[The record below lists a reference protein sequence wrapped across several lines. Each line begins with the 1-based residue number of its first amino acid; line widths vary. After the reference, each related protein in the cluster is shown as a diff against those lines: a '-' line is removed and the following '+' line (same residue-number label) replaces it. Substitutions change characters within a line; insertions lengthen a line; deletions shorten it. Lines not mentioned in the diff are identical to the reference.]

1 MQRKGSTMTS
11 IALIIGVLV
20 VFGVMLGLTYVGI
33 NNSLISKDLDV
44 QMRWG
49 EIQNQY
55 QRRYDLIPRV
65 YNSTM
70 IYLEYEESLLIQ
82 VTEARSRW
90 QDSLNN
96 GNQEEQMEA
105 MQEFDQAANRFM
117 SMMVTVEAYPDLK
130 GSQVVMSLID
140 ELEGTEN
147 RIAVARG
154 RYITSVNDYNRA
166 IRVWPNSIV
175 ADMQGYLP
183 RPTFTAAPG
192 AETAPNIP
200 R

>member
-70 IYLEYEESLLIQ
+70 IYLDYEESLLIQ

>member
-70 IYLEYEESLLIQ
+70 IYLDYEESLLIQ

-183 RPTFTAAPG
+183 RPTLTAAPG

>member
-1 MQRKGSTMTS
+1 MRKGSGV
-11 IALIIGVLV
+11 IIGI
-20 VFGVMLGLTYVGI
+20 GLTLFLVAFVGVSYIAI

-44 QMRWG
+44 QMRWA

-55 QRRYDLIPRV
+55 QRRFDLIPRV

-70 IYLEYEESLLIQ
+70 LYLDYEQSVLTQI
-82 VTEARSRW
+82 TEARSRW
-90 QDSLNN
+90 QDSLNS
-96 GNQEEQMEA
+96 GDQEDQMVA

-117 SMMVTVEAYPDLK
+117 SIVVTVEAYPDLK

-175 ADMQGYLP
+175 ANMQGYLP